1 MVTVHL
7 DFGCSDVPLPF
18 RWRMPRVRRRRPR
31 KPTLA
36 KSHCLL
42 QVWGSN
48 GNRVNVVS
56 ERLSLSLGTW
66 QIFFASV
73 QKYPQSFIFAV
84 LLLRQQKFLDYM
96 PFLTLSIK
104 RILHIDK
111 KSSDVY
117 DCAKLIHCKVF
128 ETKKI
133 KAKIC
138 VLGIQIWFL

>member
-18 RWRMPRVRRRRPR
+18 RWHMPRVRRRRPR
-31 KPTLA
+31 KPTWA
-36 KSHCLL
+36 KSRCLL

-56 ERLSLSLGTW
+56 ERLSLSSGTW
-66 QIFFASV
+66 QIFFASAHN
-73 QKYPQSFIFAV
+73 KYPQSSIIAV

-111 KSSDVY
+111 ISSDVY

-128 ETKKI
+128 ETKK
-133 KAKIC
+133 
-138 VLGIQIWFL
+138 